1 MKEHVPKCVKEF
13 IEGKTNIKS
22 AALMNATR
30 KSSIAEHLVKY
41 PNCGKNYE
49 DVRFKIVQQCS
60 SVYDLLKLEAIFI
73 YLNKPELCKQKEFDY
88 VVALFN

>member
-1 MKEHVPKCVKEF
+1 M
-13 IEGKTNIKS
+13 GRTNIKS
-22 AALMNATR
+22 AALINASR
-30 KSSIAEHLVKY
+30 KSSIAEHLVNY

-60 SVYDLLKLEAIFI
+60 NVYDLSKLEAIFI
-73 YLNKPELCKQKEFDY
+73 YLNKPELCKQEEFDY